1 MFRGVAKLNL
11 DSKGRLAVPAKHREA
26 LLDRG
31 AGKLVV
37 TADPSKCLLIY
48 PQPEWEPIQEKLM
61 SMPSFN
67 ARARSLQRLLVGYAE
82 DVEIDSAGRILLSL
96 PLREF
101 AGLEKHV
108 MLVGQGAKFELWDE
122 ARWLADREA
131 GLALQGNGELPP
143 EMEGFS
149 L

>member
-11 DSKGRLAVPAKHREA
+11 DSKGRLAVPAKHRDV
-26 LLDRG
+26 LLEQY
-31 AGKLVV
+31 AGRLIV

-48 PQPEWEPIQEKLM
+48 PQPEWEPIQQKLM

-82 DVEIDSAGRILLSL
+82 DVELDSSGRILLSS
-96 PLREF
+96 PLRQF
-101 AGLEKHV
+101 AGLDKHV
-108 MLVGQGAKFELWDE
+108 MLVGQGHKFELWDE
-122 ARWLADREA
+122 EQWVASRDA
-131 GLALQGNGELPP
+131 GLQLQNQDGLPP
-143 EMEGFS
+143 EMADFS

>member
-11 DSKGRLAVPAKHREA
+11 DSKGRLAVPAKHRDA
-26 LLDRG
+26 LLEQC
-31 AGKLVV
+31 AGKLIV

-48 PQPEWEPIQEKLM
+48 PQPEWEPIQQKLM

-82 DVEIDSAGRILLSL
+82 DIEMDSAGRILLSS
-96 PLREF
+96 PLRQF
-101 AGLEKHV
+101 AVLDKHV
-108 MLVGQGAKFELWDE
+108 MLVGQGHKFELWDE
-122 ARWLADREA
+122 AQWNTSRDD
-131 GLALQGNGELPP
+131 GLGLQTQEGLPP
-143 EMEGFS
+143 EMQDFS